1 MTSIFSVAETIK
13 LANIFKVGMKRQ
25 FTYFKNA
32 CFWSY
37 CEKFIHDLF
46 NQGLHLIYR
55 LCLAVGEKKTSQTK
69 MIIQ

>member
-37 CEKFIHDLF
+37 CEKFIHDIF
-46 NQGLHLIYR
+46 
-55 LCLAVGEKKTSQTK
+55 
-69 MIIQ
+69 